1 MPIEVTMPKLS
12 PTMESG
18 VIAQWL
24 VKVGDTIK
32 EGDVLADIET
42 DKATMQMKSY
52 DDGIIVHID
61 HPAGDEV
68 ALGQRVM
75 VLAKKGEDAKQVAA
89 GLGLGGAQAAPAPK
103 TAETEVKPAACRV
116 GFHRGDDLGQWAARG
131 RRAAG
136 RGPRRPAQ
144 GQPARPQDGR
154 VVST

>member
-24 VKVGDTIK
+24 VKVGDAIK

-52 DDGIIVHID
+52 DDGVIVHLD
-61 HPAGDEV
+61 HAAGDEV

-75 VLAKKGEDAKQVAA
+75 VLAKKGEDPKQVAA
-89 GLGLGGAQAAPAPK
+89 SLGAAAAGGP
-103 TAETEVKPAACRV
+103 
-116 GFHRGDDLGQWAARG
+116 ARG
-131 RRAAG
+131 EAGAG
-136 RGPRRPAQ
+136 RGGSSAPAGLRQRPAAGGPGAIGSARGAGRPAQ
-144 GQPARPQDGR
+144 GQPAGTQDGR
-154 VVST
+154 VVATWI